1 MPISPRIWYRELDLG
16 GPPEVVEV
24 PPVLGLGPLDAGA
37 AVRMAG
43 GTRPTVL
50 GFDDM
55 V

>member
-16 GPPEVVEV
+16 GPSEVGL
-24 PPVLGLGPLDAGA
+24 PPALGLGPLDAGA

-50 GFDDM
+50 GFDDI